1 MDTRF
6 QAIIEAV
13 VQQAKADQSLLW
25 ADEVAERIADW
36 TPLSVRAADISEEIS
51 RLAALSG
58 VAVTVSQRAETSVDG
73 CGNRIP
79 A

>member
-1 MDTRF
+1 MDNRF

-13 VQQAKADQSLLW
+13 VEQAKAERSLLW

-36 TPLSVRAADISEEIS
+36 TPLSVRAADISEQIS
-51 RLAALSG
+51 ELAATVG
-58 VAVTVSQRAETSVDG
+58 VAVTVNRRREAASNAR
-73 CGNRIP
+73 CGRVS

>member
-13 VQQAKADQSLLW
+13 VHQAKAEQSLLW
-25 ADEVAERIADW
+25 ADEIAERIAAW
-36 TPLSVRAADISEEIS
+36 TPLSVRASEISEQIS
-51 RLAALSG
+51 ELAASVG
-58 VAVTVSQRAETSVDG
+58 VAVTVSRHTKPASEDCS
-73 CGNRIP
+73 NRLP

>member
-13 VQQAKADQSLLW
+13 VEQAKADQSLLW
-25 ADEVAERIADW
+25 ADEVAERIVDW
-36 TPLSVRAADISEEIS
+36 TPLKVRAADISEQIS
-51 RLAALSG
+51 ELAAMAG
-58 VAVTVSQRAETSVDG
+58 VAVTVNKRRAASG
-73 CGNRIP
+73 ARCC

>member
-13 VQQAKADQSLLW
+13 VQQAKSEHSLLW
-25 ADEVAERIADW
+25 ADEVAERIAAW
-36 TPLSVRAADISEEIS
+36 TPLSVRASDISEQIS
-51 RLAALSG
+51 ELAARVG
-58 VAVTVSQRAETSVDG
+58 VAVTVSRRTEPASEKCS
-73 CGNRIP
+73 NRIP

>member
-13 VQQAKADQSLLW
+13 VQRAKSEQSLLW
-25 ADEVAERIADW
+25 ADEIAERIAAS
-36 TPLSVRAADISEEIS
+36 TPLSVRASDISEQIS
-51 RLAALSG
+51 QLAATVG
-58 VAVTVSQRAETSVDG
+58 VAVTVSRRTERASEECS
-73 CGNRIP
+73 NRIP

>member
-1 MDTRF
+1 MDQRF

-13 VQQAKADQSLLW
+13 VQQAKSEHSLLW

-36 TPLSVRAADISEEIS
+36 TPLSVRAADISEQIS
-51 RLAALSG
+51 HLAAAAG
-58 VAVTVSQRAETSVDG
+58 VAVTVSKRQAALDECHSRAT
-73 CGNRIP
+73 

>member
-1 MDTRF
+1 MDNRF

-13 VQQAKADQSLLW
+13 VEQAKSERSLLW

-36 TPLSVRAADISEEIS
+36 TPLSVRAADISEQIS
-51 RLAALSG
+51 ELEATVG
-58 VAVTVSQRAETSVDG
+58 VAVTVNRRQAGAKER
-73 CGNRIP
+73 CGRVC